1 MIVFINF
8 LSRETMSSDF
18 IARIETLIRDA
29 GGQSALAR
37 RSGLSLGAIQRYMKG
52 GEPTRGA
59 LIRLA
64 AACNV
69 SATWLMTGQDDDAI
83 PPTHQHRDIP
93 VFGFAECGLQGWH
106 NETRYRVSTSLDW
119 PDPDS
124 FAVVAAGHSMAP
136 EGIHPG
142 FICIVSPNTRPQR
155 GDAVLIRRKDAT
167 STIKLYTREDAEWLY
182 VSGWLDAE
190 KQDAPQMPY
199 HDQIRRDV
207 IEKIA
212 PVVMV
217 KRRV

>member
-1 MIVFINF
+1 MC
-8 LSRETMSSDF
+8 SDF
-18 IARIETLIRDA
+18 VARIETLIRDA

-64 AACNV
+64 ASCNV
-69 SATWLMTGQDDDAI
+69 TTSWLMNGEEDRGA
-83 PPTHQHRDIP
+83 PPAPQHRDIP

-106 NETRYRVSTSLDW
+106 NETRYRVNTSLDW
-119 PDPDS
+119 PDPDC
-124 FAVVAAGHSMAP
+124 FAVIAAGHSMAP

-142 FICIVSPNTRPQR
+142 FICIVSPNTRSQR

-167 STIKLYTREDAEWLY
+167 ATIKLYVREDAEWLH
-182 VSGWLDAE
+182 VKGWLDPE
-190 KQDAPQMPY
+190 KPDLSQMPY